1 MGVGPDQPIRPG
13 LRLPSRRPQVRLGA
27 SRAAYDSKR
36 AAARRPR
43 QWATTPNSVVQWG
56 WYVDGYR
63 QDCDD
68 LNLATSRATAG
79 DGFVWLGLKDPT
91 DEDMAGFAR
100 QFDLHELAIED
111 AVEGHTRSKLE
122 EFGSTLFAVISTV
135 AYVEHDSLTASSEV
149 VSTGQIMVFT
159 GRNFVMTVRR
169 GEHTPLRSLR
179 AKLESEPEDL
189 ARGPHFVLYQ
199 VLDTVVDRYIDVV
212 ADLEDDVD
220 TVEEWVFSRQG
231 VPELDRVYQLKRELI
246 EFRRSVVPLAAP
258 LAALA
263 TRDYR
268 VIPREAQAYFRE
280 VADHHTEV
288 REQVASFDEVL
299 TTLLQAGLARA
310 SVTDNQDMR
319 KISAAVA
326 ILAIPTTI
334 GAIYGMNFVNMP
346 ELDWHYSY
354 YVVLAIMAVTMLLTF
369 IVLRRN
375 KWL

>member
-1 MGVGPDQPIRPG
+1 MVDDQEQRPQAP
-13 LRLPSRRPQVRLGA
+13 RLPSLRPRVRLRPTESGV
-27 SRAAYDSKR
+27 AARPPS
-36 AAARRPR
+36 RRPR
-43 QWATTPNSVVQWG
+43 QWATTPDSVVSWG
-56 WYVDGYR
+56 WYVNGMR
-63 QDCDD
+63 QDCVD
-68 LNLATSRATAG
+68 LDLATSRAQAG

-91 DEDMAGFAR
+91 DEDMSGFAR

-135 AYVEHDSLTASSEV
+135 AYVEHDALTSSSEV

-159 GRNFVMTVRR
+159 GPNFVMTVRR
-169 GEHTPLRSLR
+169 GEHTPLQTLR
-179 AKLESEPEDL
+179 AKLEGEPEDL
-189 ARGPHFVLYQ
+189 ARGPHYVLYQ

-231 VPELDRVYQLKRELI
+231 VPELDRVYQLKREII
-246 EFRRSVVPLAAP
+246 EFRRSVMPLAGP
-258 LAALA
+258 LQALA
-263 TRDYR
+263 TRDF
-268 VIPREAQAYFRE
+268 VAIPTEAQAYFRE
-280 VADHHTEV
+280 VADHHTEA

-334 GAIYGMNFVNMP
+334 GAIYGMNFGNMP
-346 ELDWHYSY
+346 ELGWRYSY
-354 YVVLAIMAVTMLLTF
+354 FAVLAAMAVAMVITF